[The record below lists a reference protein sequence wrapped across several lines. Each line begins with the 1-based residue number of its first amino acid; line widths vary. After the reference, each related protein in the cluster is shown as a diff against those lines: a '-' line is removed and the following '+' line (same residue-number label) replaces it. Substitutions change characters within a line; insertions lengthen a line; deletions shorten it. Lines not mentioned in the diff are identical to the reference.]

1 METENNIEI
10 QIKRSFLD
18 FFKRRLCINQE
29 NISYEKKSIACA
41 NVKEVRYG
49 IIQMY
54 INGIKA
60 NRMYEIGIKGNTD
73 KPIRISFQSARL
85 FVTNKKMEETYHS
98 IVNCI
103 WKNISLRLVNE
114 AIQNLENGKS
124 FVMEKI
130 EVQPKGILMQINP
143 WFGKKETYFVEW
155 KNLLKSE
162 HEGSLTIYSRENK
175 KVKLK
180 LNFQKDWNTPV
191 LASLLEYLWKD
202 GRAYLLTEE
211 KFKPI

>member
-1 METENNIEI
+1 MKTENKIDI

-18 FFKRRLCINQE
+18 FFKRRLCIDQE
-29 NISYEKKSIACA
+29 NISFEKKIIRCA
-41 NVKEVRYG
+41 DVKEIRYG

-60 NRMYEIGIKGNTD
+60 NRIYEIGIRGNTF

-98 IVNCI
+98 IVNCL
-103 WKNISLRLVNE
+103 WENVGLRLVNE
-114 AIQNLENGKS
+114 AIEKLENGKS
-124 FVMEKI
+124 FAMENI
-130 EVQPKGILMQINP
+130 EVHSKGVSIQVRR
-143 WFGKKETYFVEW
+143 WFGKKEIHFVEW

-162 HEGSLTIYSRENK
+162 SEGSLTIYSNENK
-175 KVKLK
+175 RVKLK

-191 LASLLEYLWKD
+191 LASLLDYLWKD

-211 KFKPI
+211 KF